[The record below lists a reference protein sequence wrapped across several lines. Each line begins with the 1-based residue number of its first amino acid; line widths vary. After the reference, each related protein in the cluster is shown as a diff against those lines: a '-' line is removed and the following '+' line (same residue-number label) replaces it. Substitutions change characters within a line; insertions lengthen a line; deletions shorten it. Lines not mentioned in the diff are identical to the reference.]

1 MSSLFGGGSSP
12 QIVIPEQQKSKAFQT
27 IIPQQTFQNAAEYMG
42 RLDDDYNR
50 ILDRQY
56 DHAGTSAEIGARARG
71 RQLQGR
77 SSYLASLP
85 STAGQDVRD
94 VAQMRVDDAKL
105 AYKDALDRAKTSER
119 KYVPVTKSGFDS
131 RQYLE
136 NYKDLRDAF
145 GNDTE
150 KAKQHYIDFG
160 KDEGRTDE
168 DIHGLNKGVPGFAR
182 STQSSFLPREANA
195 TNATQSNIDA
205 IQSKQIEDLIN
216 SDVDATQS
224 KQIEDLYKKYEPKTA
239 YSYMNKYDLSLIHN

>member
-42 RLDDDYNR
+42 RLDNEYNR

-56 DHAGTSAEIGARARG
+56 DQVGTSADIGARARG

-119 KYVPVTKSGFDS
+119 KYAPVTKSGFDS

-182 STQSSFLPREANA
+182 STQSSFLPRDANVTNA

-205 IQSKQIEDLIN
+205 TQSKQIADLIN

-224 KQIEDLYKKYEPKTA
+224 KQIEDLYKKYQPKTA
-239 YSYMNKYDLSLIHN
+239 YSYMDKEN

>member
-12 QIVIPEQQKSKAFQT
+12 EIVIPEQQKSKAFQT

-42 RLDDDYNR
+42 RLDDEYNR
-50 ILDRQY
+50 TLERQY
-56 DHAGTSAEIGARARG
+56 DQVGTPAEMGARVKG
-71 RQLQGR
+71 RELQGR
-77 SSYLASLP
+77 SSYLSSLP
-85 STAGQDVRD
+85 YTAGQDVRD
-94 VAQMRVDDAKL
+94 VAKMREGDAKL
-105 AYKDALDRAKTSER
+105 AYKDALERAKTSER
-119 KYVPVTKSGFDS
+119 SYVPVTKTGFDS

-136 NYKDLRDAF
+136 NYRDLRDTF
-145 GNDTE
+145 GNDLE

-182 STQSSFLPREANA
+182 STESSFLPREANV

-205 IQSKQIEDLIN
+205 TQSKQIADLIN

-224 KQIEDLYKKYEPKTA
+224 KQIEDLYKKYQPKTA
-239 YSYMNKYDLSLIHN
+239 YSYMNKEN

>member
-12 QIVIPEQQKSKAFQT
+12 EIVIPEQQKSKAFQT

-42 RLDDDYNR
+42 RLDDEYNR
-50 ILDRQY
+50 TLDRQY
-56 DHAGTSAEIGARARG
+56 DQVGTPAEIGARAKG

-77 SSYLASLP
+77 SSYLSSLP
-85 STAGQDVRD
+85 YTAGQDVRD
-94 VAQMRVDDAKL
+94 VAKMREGDAKL
-105 AYKDALDRAKTSER
+105 AYKDALERAKTSER
-119 KYVPVTKSGFDS
+119 SYVPVTKTGFDS

-136 NYKDLRDAF
+136 NYRDLRDTF
-145 GNDTE
+145 GNDLE

-182 STQSSFLPREANA
+182 STESSFLPREANV

-205 IQSKQIEDLIN
+205 TQSKQIADLIN

-224 KQIEDLYKKYEPKTA
+224 KQIEDLYKKYQPKTA
-239 YSYMNKYDLSLIHN
+239 YSYMNKEN

>member
-160 KDEGRTDE
+160 KDEGITDE
-168 DIHGLNKGVPGFAR
+168 DIHVLNK
-182 STQSSFLPREANA
+182 
-195 TNATQSNIDA
+195 
-205 IQSKQIEDLIN
+205 
-216 SDVDATQS
+216 
-224 KQIEDLYKKYEPKTA
+224 
-239 YSYMNKYDLSLIHN
+239 

>member
-42 RLDDDYNR
+42 RLDNEYNR

-56 DHAGTSAEIGARARG
+56 DQVGTSADQGARARG

-77 SSYLASLP
+77 SSYLSSLP

-119 KYVPVTKSGFDS
+119 KYAPVTKSGFDS

-145 GNDTE
+145 GDDLQA
-150 KAKQHYIDFG
+150 AKQHFIDFG
-160 KDEGRTDE
+160 KAEGRTDE

-182 STQSSFLPREANA
+182 NTESSFLPREVNV
-195 TNATQSNIDA
+195 TKATQSNIDA
-205 IQSKQIEDLIN
+205 TQSND
-216 SDVDATQS
+216 SDVEATAQ
-224 KQIEDLYKKYEPKTA
+224 KQTQNKYQPKTA
-239 YSYMNKYDLSLIHN
+239 YSYMNKGN

>member
-1 MSSLFGGGSSP
+1 MSSFFGGGSSP
-12 QIVIPEQQKSKAFQT
+12 QIMIPDQQKSKAFQT

-42 RLDDDYNR
+42 RLDDEYNR
-50 ILDRQY
+50 TLDRQY
-56 DHAGTSAEIGARARG
+56 DQVGTSAEMGARAKG

-77 SSYLASLP
+77 SSYLSSLP
-85 STAGQDVRD
+85 YTAGQGVRD
-94 VAQMRVDDAKL
+94 VAETRESDAKL
-105 AYKDALDRAKTSER
+105 AYKDALDRSKTSER

-160 KDEGRTDE
+160 KDEGRTDK

-182 STQSSFLPREANA
+182 STQSSFLPNEV
-195 TNATQSNIDA
+195 
-205 IQSKQIEDLIN
+205 DLG
-216 SDVDATQS
+216 S
-224 KQIEDLYKKYEPKTA
+224 
-239 YSYMNKYDLSLIHN
+239 